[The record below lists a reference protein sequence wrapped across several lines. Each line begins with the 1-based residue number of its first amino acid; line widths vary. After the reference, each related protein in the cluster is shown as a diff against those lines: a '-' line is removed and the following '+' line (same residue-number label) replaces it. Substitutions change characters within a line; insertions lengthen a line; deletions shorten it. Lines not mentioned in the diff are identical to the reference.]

1 MRKFANSLL
10 LLSLFA
16 VFVSPMHAQTRPR
29 RTGRT
34 GGTSVPVAAP
44 RPETQ
49 PARGTSTTTNAPVRP
64 PTLGGAIG
72 TGADSNA
79 RTTTAASGDNDSSE
93 VDENEVVRVNT
104 SLVTIPV
111 SVMDRA
117 GKYVPSIRQAE
128 FRIWE
133 EGVEQEIAYFATVEK
148 PFTVAL
154 VIDTS
159 GSTKYRL
166 PEIQDAAI
174 AFVNQ
179 LRPEDRV
186 LVVSFDDQVRVLSE
200 ATSDR
205 ARLRDA
211 IRRVRPGEGTKL
223 YDAVDFII
231 NQRFNRIDGRK
242 AILLFT
248 DGVDTTS
255 RRASYE
261 SNARDAEELDA
272 LIYPVQYDTYDSRA
286 ASQGG
291 GIGGV
296 YGGGGSRRRSGGI
309 AGILGDI
316 LSGGTISIGSG
327 GGGGR
332 RGGGGGGTNC
342 TGCTREEYERGN
354 AYLNDLARLSGARLY
369 RAETTRDIEGAFSL
383 VAEEL
388 RRQYSLGYY
397 PKQQAQSGQRRRIK
411 VRVTR
416 PDLAVQARDSYIFN
430 PSVANSSGG
439 GSNRTATTNPTTR
452 DTDRQNSRPV
462 LNRSPLARK

>member
-10 LLSLFA
+10 LLSLFV
-16 VFVSPMHAQTRPR
+16 VFASSMYAQTRPR

-44 RPETQ
+44 RPDTQ
-49 PARGTSTTTNAPVRP
+49 PARGTSTTNAPVRP

-72 TGADSNA
+72 TGDDSNA

-154 VIDTS
+154 VLDTS

-397 PKQQAQSGQRRRIK
+397 PKQQGQSGQRRRIK

-430 PSVANSSGG
+430 PSGANSGGG

>member
-1 MRKFANSLL
+1 MRKFAACLV
-10 LLSLFA
+10 LLSLLA
-16 VFVSPMHAQTRPR
+16 ISLSSTHAQTRPR
-29 RTGRT
+29 RVGQPSSGRAAST
-34 GGTSVPVAAP
+34 TSAP
-44 RPETQ
+44 RTDTQ
-49 PARGTSTTTNAPVRP
+49 PARDAAATSRRA
-64 PTLGGAIG
+64 PTLGGAIDPNAG
-72 TGADSNA
+72 QRTPPTNAPADSI
-79 RTTTAASGDNDSSE
+79 E

-117 GKYVPSIRQAE
+117 GKYVPSIRQGE

-166 PEIQDAAI
+166 TEIQDAAI
-174 AFVNQ
+174 SFINQ
-179 LRPEDRV
+179 LRPADRV
-186 LVVSFDDQVRVLSE
+186 LVVSFDDEVRVLSE
-200 ATSDR
+200 TTSDR

-231 NQRFNRIDGRK
+231 NERFNRIEGRK

-255 RRASYE
+255 RRASYQ

-272 LIYPVQYDTYDSRA
+272 LIYPVQYDTFDSNA
-286 ASQGG
+286 ATRS
-291 GIGGV
+291 GGV
-296 YGGGGSRRRSGGI
+296 YGGGGGGGSQRRTSGI
-309 AGILGDI
+309 DILVDI
-316 LSGGTISIGSG
+316 LSGGSNRRGGIYGGGRTGGGTTSG
-327 GGGGR
+327 GGR
-332 RGGGGGGTNC
+332 NC
-342 TGCTREEYERGN
+342 TGCTREEYERGD
-354 AYLNDLARLSGARLY
+354 AYLRDMARLSGARVY
-369 RAETTRDIEGAFSL
+369 RADTTRDIEGAFSL

-397 PKQQAQSGQRRRIK
+397 PKQQGQPGQRRRIK

-416 PDLAVQARDSYIFN
+416 PDLAVRARDSYIYN
-430 PSVANSSGG
+430 PAGAKNNNSADT
-439 GSNRTATTNPTTR
+439 TAR
-452 DTDRQNSRPV
+452 DDAQR
-462 LNRSPLARK
+462 RSQPILRRLPLAER

>member
-1 MRKFANSLL
+1 MRKFAALFA
-10 LLSLFA
+10 LLSLLAIFTA
-16 VFVSPMHAQTRPR
+16 SINAQMRPR
-29 RTGRT
+29 RVGQSGGAARLPDNAGR
-34 GGTSVPVAAP
+34 AP
-44 RPETQ
+44 QADIESDRG
-49 PARGTSTTTNAPVRP
+49 ARRA
-64 PTLGGAIG
+64 PTLGGAVG
-72 TGADSNA
+72 SNDTASA
-79 RTTTAASGDNDSSE
+79 RTVNTSRTDSTE

-117 GKYVPSIRQAE
+117 GKYVPSIRQQE

-166 PEIQDAAI
+166 REIQDAAV

-179 LRPEDRV
+179 LRPADRV
-186 LVVSFDDQVRVLSE
+186 LVVSFDDEVRVLCE
-200 ATSDR
+200 ATNDR

-211 IRRVRPGEGTKL
+211 IQRVRPGEGTKL

-242 AILLFT
+242 AMLLFT
-248 DGVDTTS
+248 DGVDTSS
-255 RRASYE
+255 RLASYE

-272 LIYPVQYDTYDSRA
+272 LIYPVQYDTYP
-286 ASQGG
+286 GG
-291 GIGGV
+291 NTQSNGG
-296 YGGGGSRRRSGGI
+296 YGGGLPRRKRGGI
-309 AGILGDI
+309 IDILGDI
-316 LSGGTISIGSG
+316 LSDGDISIGGGRG
-327 GGGGR
+327 GGGGGNR
-332 RGGGGGGTNC
+332 RGGGGGGGGNNNC
-342 TGCTREEYERGN
+342 TGCTPEEYERGN

-369 RAETTRDIEGAFSL
+369 RADTTNDIAGAFSL

-397 PKQQAQSGQRRRIK
+397 PKQQGQAGQRRRIK
-411 VRVTR
+411 VRVMR
-416 PDLAVQARDSYIFN
+416 PDLAVQARDSYIYK
-430 PSVANSSGG
+430 PSGVNNHNADTT
-439 GSNRTATTNPTTR
+439 TAQ
-452 DTDRQNSRPV
+452 DTDRQQQRSQPV
-462 LNRSPLARK
+462 MRRSPLAER

>member
-1 MRKFANSLL
+1 MRKFAA
-10 LLSLFA
+10 LLSLLSLLA
-16 VFVSPMHAQTRPR
+16 ISVFSINAQTRPR
-29 RTGRT
+29 RVGSS
-34 GGTSVPVAAP
+34 GGSAP
-44 RPETQ
+44 
-49 PARGTSTTTNAPVRP
+49 APVYTPRQQQPDTDRGARRP
-64 PTLGGAIG
+64 PTLGGAV
-72 TGADSNA
+72 DPNA
-79 RTTTAASGDNDSSE
+79 GQPTQTANTSKNDSIE

-117 GKYVPSIRQAE
+117 GKYVPSIRQQE

-154 VIDTS
+154 VLDTS
-159 GSTKYRL
+159 GSTRYRL
-166 PEIQDAAI
+166 TEIQDAAI
-174 AFVNQ
+174 SFVNQ

-186 LVVSFDDQVRVLSE
+186 LVVSFDDEVRVLSE

-223 YDAVDFII
+223 YDAVDFVI

-242 AILLFT
+242 ALLLFT
-248 DGVDTTS
+248 DGVDTSS

-261 SNARDAEELDA
+261 SNARDVEELDA

-286 ASQGG
+286 ASQN
-291 GIGGV
+291 GGV
-296 YGGGGSRRRSGGI
+296 YGGVWGGGGSRRRSGGI
-309 AGILGDI
+309 ADILGDI
-316 LSGGTISIGSG
+316 LSGGTVSIGRG

-332 RGGGGGGTNC
+332 RGGGGANC

-354 AYLNDLARLSGARLY
+354 AYLNDMARLSGARLY
-369 RAETTRDIEGAFSL
+369 RAETTRDIAGAFSL

-397 PKQQAQSGQRRRIK
+397 PKQQGQPGQRRRIK
-411 VRVTR
+411 VRVLR
-416 PDLAVQARDSYIFN
+416 PDLAVQARDSYIYN
-430 PSVANSSGG
+430 PSGASNS
-439 GSNRTATTNPTTR
+439 TTTSA
-452 DTDRQNSRPV
+452 QNDSQPRSQPV
-462 LNRSPLARK
+462 LRRSPLAER

>member
-1 MRKFANSLL
+1 MRKFAARLV
-10 LLSLFA
+10 LLSLLA
-16 VFVSPMHAQTRPR
+16 ISVSSTHAQTRPR
-29 RTGRT
+29 RVGQSASGR
-34 GGTSVPVAAP
+34 AAP
-44 RPETQ
+44 TTSAPRTDTQ
-49 PARGTSTTTNAPVRP
+49 PTRDSTNARRP
-64 PTLGGAIG
+64 PTLGGAI
-72 TGADSNA
+72 DPNA
-79 RTTTAASGDNDSSE
+79 GQRTQTASASDASTE

-117 GKYVPSIRQAE
+117 GKYVPSIRQSE

-133 EGVEQEIAYFATVEK
+133 DGVEQQVAYFATVEK

-166 PEIQDAAI
+166 TEIQDAAI
-174 AFVNQ
+174 SFVNQ

-186 LVVSFDDQVRVLSE
+186 LVVSFDDEVRVLSE

-211 IRRVRPGEGTKL
+211 ISRVRPGEGTKL

-231 NQRFNRIDGRK
+231 NERFNRIDGRK

-248 DGVDTTS
+248 DGVDTSS
-255 RRASYE
+255 RRASYQ

-286 ASQGG
+286 ASRS
-291 GIGGV
+291 GGV
-296 YGGGGSRRRSGGI
+296 YGGGGGGGGSQRRTSGI
-309 AGILGDI
+309 DILVDI
-316 LSGGTISIGSG
+316 LSGGSNRRGGIYGGGRTGGGTTSG
-327 GGGGR
+327 GGR
-332 RGGGGGGTNC
+332 NC
-342 TGCTREEYERGN
+342 TGCTREEYERGD
-354 AYLNDLARLSGARLY
+354 AYLRDMARLSGARVY
-369 RAETTRDIEGAFSL
+369 RADTTRDIEGAFSL

-397 PKQQAQSGQRRRIK
+397 PKQQGQPGQRRHIK

-416 PDLAVQARDSYIFN
+416 PDLAVRARDSYIYN
-430 PSVANSSGG
+430 PSGANN
-439 GSNRTATTNPTTR
+439 SNTTADAQN
-452 DTDRQNSRPV
+452 DDRRRSQPV
-462 LNRSPLARK
+462 LRRSPLAER

>member
-1 MRKFANSLL
+1 MRKFAASLT
-10 LLSLFA
+10 LLSLLAIFT
-16 VFVSPMHAQTRPR
+16 SSIDAQPRPR
-29 RTGRT
+29 RVGQSGNGAGSLPDNRN
-34 GGTSVPVAAP
+34 GAP
-44 RPETQ
+44 QSGIETDRG
-49 PARGTSTTTNAPVRP
+49 ARRP

-72 TGADSNA
+72 SNDTASA
-79 RTTTAASGDNDSSE
+79 RTADTSGTGSTE

-111 SVMDRA
+111 SVMDRM
-117 GKYVPSIRQAE
+117 GKYVPSIRQQE

-166 PEIQDAAI
+166 TEIQDAAI

-179 LRPEDRV
+179 LRPADRV
-186 LVVSFDDQVRVLSE
+186 LVVSFDDEVRVLSE
-200 ATSDR
+200 ATNDR

-211 IRRVRPGEGTKL
+211 IMRVRPGEGTKL

-242 AILLFT
+242 AMLLFT

-261 SNARDAEELDA
+261 SNARDTEELDA
-272 LIYPVQYDTYDSRA
+272 LIYPVQYDTYAGGNSP
-286 ASQGG
+286 SGGGNGGGVWGG
-291 GIGGV
+291 GIP
-296 YGGGGSRRRSGGI
+296 RRRSGGI
-309 AGILGDI
+309 TDILGDI
-316 LSGGTISIGSG
+316 LSGGNIRIG
-327 GGGGR
+327 GG
-332 RGGGGGGTNC
+332 RGGGGNNC

-369 RAETTRDIEGAFSL
+369 RADTTRDIAGAFSL

-397 PKQQAQSGQRRRIK
+397 PKQQGRPGQRRHIK
-411 VRVTR
+411 VRVQR
-416 PDLAVQARDSYIFN
+416 PDLAVRARDSYIYN
-430 PSVANSSGG
+430 PSGAN
-439 GSNRTATTNPTTR
+439 NNDNTNATAAQDTTR
-452 DTDRQNSRPV
+452 QQQQRSQPV
-462 LNRSPLARK
+462 LRRSPLTER

>member
-1 MRKFANSLL
+1 MRKFAAWLL
-10 LLSLFA
+10 LLSLLA
-16 VFVSPMHAQTRPR
+16 VFVSPTPAQTRPR
-29 RTGRT
+29 RTGQT
-34 GGTSVPVAAP
+34 GGASAPDAAP
-44 RPETQ
+44 RSDTQ
-49 PARGTSTTTNAPVRP
+49 PARDTTARRRP

-72 TGADSNA
+72 SDDNSNA
-79 RTTTAASGDNDSSE
+79 RATTRGNNDSTE

-117 GKYVPSIRQAE
+117 GKYVPSIRQGE

-154 VIDTS
+154 VLDTS

-186 LVVSFDDQVRVLSE
+186 LVVSFDDDIRILTE

-211 IRRVRPGEGTKL
+211 IRRVRPGDGTKL

-231 NQRFNRIDGRK
+231 NERFNRIDGRK

-272 LIYPVQYDTYDSRA
+272 LIYPVQYDTYVA
-286 ASQGG
+286 GAGTQQG
-291 GIGGV
+291 GGV
-296 YGGGGSRRRSGGI
+296 YGGGTRRRSGGI
-309 AGILGDI
+309 TDILADI
-316 LSGGTISIGSG
+316 LSGGNIRIG
-327 GGGGR
+327 GG
-332 RGGGGGGTNC
+332 RGGGGGGGNSNC

-354 AYLNDLARLSGARLY
+354 AYLHDLARLTGARLY
-369 RAETTRDIEGAFSL
+369 RADTTNDIAGAFSL

-397 PKQQAQSGQRRRIK
+397 PKQQGQSGQRRRIK
-411 VRVTR
+411 VRVMR

-430 PSVANSSGG
+430 PSGANS
-439 GSNRTATTNPTTR
+439 GSNNSTATTTR
-452 DTDRQNSRPV
+452 DADRQNSQPV
-462 LNRSPLARK
+462 LRRSPLAKK